1 MMRKIVTYL
10 IILVIIQLW
19 SKPFFNLKNS
29 DRSIPVHVKI
39 DTVNKS
45 IKPYPEN
52 RVHRAGIFWLN
63 MTNRGFFGNP
73 GEEMTDPCTYKA
85 AASGEMPGGTDME
98 FLYVAGLMFGGYLD
112 STNINIGQTSS
123 KIFQGPLVSTGY
135 EGWKGVNFIEDM
147 PKELWPINFEDDPSG
162 SYMGNIVETSNT
174 IGRKNCLFE
183 DVYDP
188 LATAEE
194 QFNIYY
200 TDKFVDRIYTGMDDY
215 DVREHIPLGIEIKQK
230 SYSWSYPFAKK
241 YIIIDYTLYNRNEG
255 QKDIYDF
262 FMGLYFDCDV
272 GNNHSDYSYSY
283 PTAEDDISGFIVKW
297 DGYIDPATGATKSV
311 DLNLAW
317 VADNDGRRYYY
328 AAESLEHI
336 YELGEGSPLDDA
348 LGIATIKV
356 LRNPNP
362 DLTYSFNTYIADSWN
377 EAYDWGP
384 RWKTGLHADWQYDL
398 SYQQKGYDDSNYD
411 SLYNDI
417 GQFMYGGRTEGR
429 PIGDRGK
436 YMIMSNGELDYNQ
449 TSIREVYL
457 GMNSQA
463 DGTPIRQAEKWQKWT
478 TDVDIGNEGFST
490 DIADGTIAEMND
502 LANGKDTKFIISFG
516 PLGMESNTNVACD
529 KDNDGFP
536 DSVITNKKVWK
547 FAYGDSLK
555 LTLAFIV
562 NNNFHTSVLQDANYR
577 DSSVVDLSDGLD
589 ITLYDQGWYDALY
602 NVKWAERL
610 YDIPMWDTPV
620 EKWGAEKKDGWYGED
635 VGKDGLLADYVAS
648 ECWWTSSIYGGPDEN
663 ERDFELTDFES
674 PVTDIYGSTSTSE
687 DNLLPFGN
695 KDGSGGFGITG
706 SESTGEGYGY
716 MVKYP
721 KPDGVFPQGTWVR
734 FGFDND
740 ELDSGDGVPDFT
752 APPPPPSPKLKISYD
767 ENDVIIE
774 WSSHEI
780 FEEAG
785 NLGAA
790 GSEHFRDPFTGRID
804 FEGYQIMVSQTRFA
818 KDYVEVYSIDKEN
831 YAYENVAVI
840 GEYLSDPIPADTLN
854 AYPGDY
860 PAIKTVNGKIW
871 QLVSFGENRSMDEN
885 FKLPGIFSYSVTF
898 DSTYIDELG
907 LIRNYKFIF
916 KNKLLADEFYVAVTA
931 SDHGDAKSETPPLK
945 SSPLN
950 NGRSIIPVQLQNSDD
965 VVVVPNP
972 YRGNV
977 DYENMGWENPDGSH
991 EWTEEDRKIVFMNLP
1006 VRCVIRIYTLA
1017 GDLVKTITHN
1027 GNAAEN
1033 MLWNYGEYA
1042 AYWNL
1047 INDNHQAV
1055 MSGIYLFSV
1064 QDVDKKKDDFV
1075 GKFVII
1081 K

>member
-1 MMRKIVTYL
+1 MKKKVF
-10 IILVIIQLW
+10 LW
-19 SKPFFNLKNS
+19 DLLFFVYVLLS
-29 DRSIPVHVKI
+29 ASMPASESLSRSGDLLNISEGI
-39 DTVNKS
+39 DYKGFR
-45 IKPYPEN
+45 PYPEN

-73 GEEMTDPCTYKA
+73 GDEMTDPCTYKA

-328 AAESLEHI
+328 AAESLGHI
-336 YELGEGSPLDDA
+336 FELGEGITLDDA

-377 EAYDWGP
+377 ETYDWGP

-398 SYQQKGYDDSNYD
+398 SFLQKGYDDINYD

-417 GQFMYGGRTEGR
+417 GQFMHGGRAEGR

-516 PLGMESNTNVACD
+516 PLGMES
-529 KDNDGFP
+529 
-536 DSVITNKKVWK
+536 
-547 FAYGDSLK
+547 
-555 LTLAFIV
+555 
-562 NNNFHTSVLQDANYR
+562 
-577 DSSVVDLSDGLD
+577 
-589 ITLYDQGWYDALY
+589 
-602 NVKWAERL
+602 
-610 YDIPMWDTPV
+610 
-620 EKWGAEKKDGWYGED
+620 
-635 VGKDGLLADYVAS
+635 
-648 ECWWTSSIYGGPDEN
+648 
-663 ERDFELTDFES
+663 
-674 PVTDIYGSTSTSE
+674 
-687 DNLLPFGN
+687 
-695 KDGSGGFGITG
+695 
-706 SESTGEGYGY
+706 
-716 MVKYP
+716 
-721 KPDGVFPQGTWVR
+721 
-734 FGFDND
+734 
-740 ELDSGDGVPDFT
+740 
-752 APPPPPSPKLKISYD
+752 
-767 ENDVIIE
+767 
-774 WSSHEI
+774 
-780 FEEAG
+780 
-785 NLGAA
+785 
-790 GSEHFRDPFTGRID
+790 
-804 FEGYQIMVSQTRFA
+804 
-818 KDYVEVYSIDKEN
+818 
-831 YAYENVAVI
+831 
-840 GEYLSDPIPADTLN
+840 
-854 AYPGDY
+854 
-860 PAIKTVNGKIW
+860 
-871 QLVSFGENRSMDEN
+871 
-885 FKLPGIFSYSVTF
+885 
-898 DSTYIDELG
+898 
-907 LIRNYKFIF
+907 
-916 KNKLLADEFYVAVTA
+916 
-931 SDHGDAKSETPPLK
+931 
-945 SSPLN
+945 
-950 NGRSIIPVQLQNSDD
+950 
-965 VVVVPNP
+965 
-972 YRGNV
+972 
-977 DYENMGWENPDGSH
+977 
-991 EWTEEDRKIVFMNLP
+991 
-1006 VRCVIRIYTLA
+1006 
-1017 GDLVKTITHN
+1017 
-1027 GNAAEN
+1027 
-1033 MLWNYGEYA
+1033 
-1042 AYWNL
+1042 
-1047 INDNHQAV
+1047 
-1055 MSGIYLFSV
+1055 
-1064 QDVDKKKDDFV
+1064 
-1075 GKFVII
+1075 
-1081 K
+1081 

>member
-1 MMRKIVTYL
+1 MNLSRLCIAL
-10 IILVIIQLW
+10 ILFATELFGEACNSNAS
-19 SKPFFNLKNS
+19 SKVSYNPS
-29 DRSIPVHVKI
+29 MQ
-39 DTVNKS
+39 
-45 IKPYPEN
+45 N
-52 RVHRAGIFWLN
+52 RVHRAGTLWLN

-112 STNINIGQTSS
+112 STDENIGQTGSR
-123 KIFQGPLVSTGY
+123 IFQGPLVSTGY

-162 SYMGNIVETSNT
+162 SYMGNIVETSNAF
-174 IGRKNCLFE
+174 GRRNCLFE

-230 SYSWSYPFAKK
+230 SYAWPYPFAKK
-241 YIIIDYTLYNRNEG
+241 YIIVDYTLYNRNDNRR
-255 QKDIYDF
+255 DIYNF
-262 FMGLYFDCDV
+262 FMGIYFDCDV
-272 GNNHSDYSYSY
+272 GNNNSDYSYRY
-283 PTAEDDISGFIVKW
+283 PTAEDDISGFIAKW
-297 DGYIDPATGATKSV
+297 DGYVDPATGATKSV

-328 AAESLEHI
+328 AAESLGHI

-398 SYQQKGYDDSNYD
+398 SFQQKGYDDSNYD

-436 YMIMSNGELDYNQ
+436 YMVMSNNELDYNQ

-457 GMNSQA
+457 GMDTQA
-463 DGTPIRQAEKWQKWT
+463 DGTLIRQADKWQRWT
-478 TDVDIGNEGFST
+478 TNSDIGSDGFSENV
-490 DIADGTIAEMND
+490 ADGTIAEMND

-516 PLGMESNTNVACD
+516 PLGMEGTTNLAYD
-529 KDNDGFP
+529 SDLDGLP
-536 DSVITNKKVWK
+536 DSVITNKKVWN

-562 NNNFHTSVLQDANYR
+562 NDNFHTSLMQDPNYI
-577 DSSVVDLSDGLD
+577 DSSVVNLSDGLD
-589 ITLYDQGWYDALY
+589 ITLFDQGWYDAMY

-620 EKWGAEKKDGWYGED
+620 KKWGEEKKDGWYGED
-635 VGKDGLLADYVAS
+635 VGKDGLLSDYTQ
-648 ECWWTSSIYGGPDEN
+648 ELCWWSGTLYQGPDEG
-663 ERDFELTDFES
+663 ERDSELTEFEF
-674 PVTDIYGSTSTSE
+674 PVTDIYGFTSTSE
-687 DNLLPFGN
+687 DYLLPFGN
-695 KDGSGGFGITG
+695 KDGSGGYGMTG
-706 SESTGEGYGY
+706 SETTGEGYGY
-716 MVKYP
+716 MIKYP
-721 KPDGVFPQGTWVR
+721 EPDGIFPQGTWVR
-734 FGFDND
+734 YGFDN
-740 ELDSGDGVPDFT
+740 EKLDAGDGVPDFT
-752 APPPPPSPKLKISYD
+752 APPPPPSPRISVDYD
-767 ENDVIIE
+767 DNEIVIR
-774 WSSHEI
+774 WSSHE
-780 FEEAG
+780 FYQESGTLNATG
-785 NLGAA
+785 P
-790 GSEHFRDPFTGRID
+790 EHFRDPFTGKID
-804 FEGYQIMVSQTRFA
+804 FEGYQIMFSNTVFGQ
-818 KDYVEVYSIDKEN
+818 DYSEVFCVDREN
-831 YAYENVAVI
+831 YIYQNAAVF
-840 GEYLSDPIPADTLN
+840 GQYLTDPVPADSISAHPEN
-854 AYPGDY
+854 YPPIIY
-860 PAIKTVNGKIW
+860 EAGKVW
-871 QLVSFGENRSMDEN
+871 QLVSFGDNTSMYHDHE
-885 FKLPGIFSYSVTF
+885 KEGLYSYSATA
-898 DSTYIDELG
+898 DSSMGSDLG
-907 LIRNYKFIF
+907 TVWNYQFVL
-916 KNKLLADEFYVAVTA
+916 KNKIYADKFYIAVTS
-931 SDHGDAKSETPPLK
+931 SDHGDARSETPPLK

-950 NGRSIIPVQLQNSDD
+950 NGRAIVPAKLNYTDKVF
-965 VVVVPNP
+965 VVPNP
-972 YRGNV
+972 YRGDT
-977 DYENMGWENPDGSH
+977 DYEAMGWENSDGSH
-991 EWTEEDRKIVFMNLP
+991 EWAEQDRKIVFMNIPL
-1006 VRCVIRIYTLA
+1006 RCLIKIYTLS
-1017 GDLVKTITHN
+1017 GDLVKTIPHN
-1027 GNAAEN
+1027 GNASSVSD
-1033 MLWNYGEYA
+1033 WQYGEYA

-1047 INDNHQAV
+1047 INDNNQAV
-1055 MSGIYLFSV
+1055 VSGIYLFSV
-1064 QDVDKKKDDFV
+1064 QDADKKKDDFV